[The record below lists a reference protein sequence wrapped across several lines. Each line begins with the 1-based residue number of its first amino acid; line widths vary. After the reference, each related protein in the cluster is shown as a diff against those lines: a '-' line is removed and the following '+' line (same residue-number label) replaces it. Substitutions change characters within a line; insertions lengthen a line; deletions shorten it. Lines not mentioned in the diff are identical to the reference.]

1 MTTTALPALRRTL
14 AAAAAGTL
22 LTLGGAAAGPD
33 DNSLIYGQSLPIT
46 DIGPAFNA
54 FLQYPSGYEAGFVLY
69 DRLVTFDNQLQFQ
82 PQLAESWTI
91 AEDQESVTF
100 TLRSGATFH
109 DGTPIDAE
117 AIRFNIERMMDPEIN
132 TTNRPLWDPIAGA
145 DVVDERTIRLRT
157 KGPYALLL
165 NTLAHGSGAILSP
178 TAIMANGQESETQAP
193 VGSGPY
199 RLDSFNPGLELVLV
213 PHDGYWAGPP
223 ALDRIVFRYIPEAST
238 RVSALQSGDVDV
250 IDGVPTHLI
259 AQIESDADL
268 QLLSAPSLRPMG
280 FALQTTVPPLDNPE
294 VRRALNH
301 AVPVEAIAEKL
312 FLGQARASDSPL
324 AFNTFGHH
332 GNDRY
337 QHDPDMAREM
347 LAAAGLADGDGNGIL
362 ELDGADISLTLLVP
376 EGQFANDV
384 LIAETVAAALQEV
397 GIGISIRKIEKSSF
411 WDTLRLPVAEAGW
424 QIGMFG
430 FNPSNAS
437 GLYHLDS
444 MYTSN
449 PDNAG
454 RPAVWNITRYSNA
467 EVDALLEQAKGT
479 VDGAARAA
487 LLAEAQQMIWADSPY
502 IWLQVNNIIS
512 AARADLGG
520 VEVWPVIFTIVRGG
534 SY

>member
-1 MTTTALPALRRTL
+1 MTTATGRLRRLLLAGAAGVL
-14 AAAAAGTL
+14 AATASAS
-22 LTLGGAAAGPD
+22 AGPE
-33 DNSLIYGQSLPIT
+33 DNSLVYGQSLPIT

-54 FLQYPSGYEAGFVLY
+54 FLQYPSGYEAGFVIY
-69 DRLVTFDNQLQFQ
+69 DRLVTFDDQLRFH

-91 AEDQESVTF
+91 ADDQKSVTF
-100 TLRSGATFH
+100 TLRAGATFH

-117 AIRFNIERMMDPEIN
+117 AIKFNVERMMDPEIN

-145 DVVDERTIRLRT
+145 DVVDDLTVTLRT
-157 KGPYALLL
+157 HEPFALLL

-178 TAIMANGQESETQAP
+178 TAIMENGQLSETQNP

-199 RLDSFNPGLELVLV
+199 KVESFAPGLELVLV
-213 PHDGYWAGPP
+213 PHEGYWAGTPP
-223 ALDRIVFRYIPEAST
+223 LDQIVFRYVPEAAT

-259 AQIESDADL
+259 SAIEADEDL
-268 QLLSAPSLRPMG
+268 KILSSPSLRPMG
-280 FALQTTVPPLDNPE
+280 FALQTTVPPLDDVE

-301 AVPVEAIAEKL
+301 AVPVDAIADKL
-312 FLGQARASDSPL
+312 FMGQAMASNSPL

-332 GNDRY
+332 GNEPY
-337 QHDPDMAREM
+337 AYDPDKAREM
-347 LAAAGLADGDGNGIL
+347 LAAAGLVDSDGNGVL
-362 ELDGADISLTLLVP
+362 EYDGEDLSLTLLVP
-376 EGQFANDV
+376 EGQFAFDV
-384 LIAETVAAALQEV
+384 LIAETTAAALREV
-397 GIGISIRKIEKSSF
+397 GVGVEIRKIEKSSF
-411 WDTLRLPVAEAGW
+411 WDALRLPVAEAGW

-449 PDNAG
+449 PHNEG
-454 RPAVWNITRYSNA
+454 RPAVWNIARYSNA
-467 EVDALLEQAKGT
+467 EVDALLAEATVT
-479 VDGAARAA
+479 VDGEARSAI
-487 LLAEAQQMIWADSPY
+487 LAEAQKIIWSEAPY
-502 IWLQVNNIIS
+502 IWMQVNNIIS
-512 AARADLGG
+512 ASRADLGG

>member
-1 MTTTALPALRRTL
+1 MNINTFGVRRMLLTGAAILL
-14 AAAAAGTL
+14 AAPASVS
-22 LTLGGAAAGPD
+22 AGPEE
-33 DNSLIYGQSLPIT
+33 NTLIYGQSLPIT

-54 FLQYPSGYEAGFVLY
+54 FLAYPSGYEAGFVIF
-69 DRLVTFDNQLQFQ
+69 DRLVTFDDQLQFN

-91 AEDQESVTF
+91 ADDQKSVTF
-100 TLRSGATFH
+100 NLRAGATFH
-109 DGTPIDAE
+109 DGTPVNAE
-117 AIRFNIERMMDPEIN
+117 AIKFNVERMMDPEIN

-145 DVVDERTIRLRT
+145 DVVDDLTVRLRT
-157 KGPYALLL
+157 HEPFALLL

-178 TAIMANGQESETQAP
+178 SAIMENGQESETQSP

-199 RLDSFNPGLELVLV
+199 KVGSFNPGLELVLV
-213 PHDGYWAGPP
+213 PHEGYWAGKPP
-223 ALDRIVFRYIPEAST
+223 LDQIIFRYVPEAAT

-259 AQIESDADL
+259 AQIEADDGL
-268 QLLSAPSLRPMG
+268 KVLTSPSLRPMG
-280 FALQTTVPPLDNPE
+280 FAMQTTIAPLDNAD

-301 AVPVEAIAEKL
+301 AVPVDAIAEKL
-312 FLGQARASDSPL
+312 FLGQAKASNSPL
-324 AFNTFGHH
+324 AFNTFGHS
-332 GNDRY
+332 GNEPY
-337 QHDPDMAREM
+337 GYDPDKARGL
-347 LAAAGLADGDGNGIL
+347 LAAAGLADSDGNGIV
-362 ELDGADISLTLLVP
+362 EYNGEDISFTLLVP

-384 LIAETVAAALQEV
+384 LIAEASAAAMRDV
-397 GIGISIRKIEKSSF
+397 GIGVEIRKIEKSSY
-411 WDTLRLPVAEAGW
+411 WDTLRLPVADAGW
-424 QIGMFG
+424 DIAMFG

-449 PDNAG
+449 PDNEG

-467 EVDALLEQAKGT
+467 EVDALLAQATMT
-479 VDGAARAA
+479 VDGDARSA
-487 LLAEAQQMIWADSPY
+487 LLADVQEMIWSDAPY

-512 AARADLGG
+512 AARAEIAG